1 MVSRLKQWRLE
12 MNVQDT
18 EVRTLSDNELD
29 DVNGGC
35 AFLGLVICILQ
46 HFLKF

>member
-1 MVSRLKQWRLE
+1 ME
-12 MNVQDT
+12 MDVQNA
-18 EVRTLSDNELD
+18 ELRALSDSELN